1 MGEVDAM
8 SKPSRSIRHMAG
20 LGPVVSALL
29 GVALPCA
36 PALSADEPNLLKD
49 PFFVALGTYLV
60 NADTD
65 LELKGDAGEPGTPI
79 NWNRTFGE
87 GSLTRFR
94 LDAQWR
100 FGDSERHKLRALWF
114 SSNRSSNKT
123 TDREIEWG
131 GETFPVNTKV
141 KGDLKYDIYELSYE
155 YAFLRRETYE
165 LSASI
170 GAYYV
175 GFDSRLS
182 GTITA
187 EGGGTNTREVSRDG
201 SFDVPLPVLGLR
213 GQWLFPYNLSLDV
226 SGQYFTAAIDQ
237 YDGDLQNYR
246 ATLTWQPNKWVGMGL
261 GYDWFSAD
269 LDVDASKFNGSVN
282 WTFSGPMIYY
292 SVSF

>member
-1 MGEVDAM
+1 VDAM
-8 SKPSRSIRHMAG
+8 SKPSRPIRHMTG
-20 LGPVVSALL
+20 VGTVVSAML
-29 GVALPCA
+29 GVILPCA
-36 PALSADEPNLLKD
+36 PAMSADEPNVLKD
-49 PFFVALGTYLV
+49 SFFVALGTYLV
-60 NADTD
+60 DTD
-65 LELKGDAGEPGTPI
+65 TNLELNGDAGEPGTPI
-79 NWNRTFGE
+79 DWNRTFGE

-114 SSNRSSNKT
+114 SSNRSNSRT
-123 TDREIEWG
+123 IDRDIEFG
-131 GETFPVNTKV
+131 GETFPANATVEAE
-141 KGDLKYDIYELSYE
+141 LKYQIYELSYE

-165 LSASI
+165 VSASI

-175 GFDSRLS
+175 GFDSALS
-182 GTITA
+182 GTLTV
-187 EGGGTNTREVSRDG
+187 EGGGTTTREVSREG

-213 GQWLFPYNLSLDV
+213 GQWVFPYNLSLDV

-246 ATLTWQPNKWVGMGL
+246 ATLTWQPKRWIGVGL

-269 LDVDASKFNGSVN
+269 LNVDATKFNGSAN

>member
-1 MGEVDAM
+1 M
-8 SKPSRSIRHMAG
+8 SKPRISVKTTAG
-20 LGPVVSALL
+20 LGTALFAVL
-29 GVALPCA
+29 GVGLPCA
-36 PALSADEPNLLKD
+36 PAMSADEPNVLED
-49 PFFVALGTYLV
+49 PFIIALGTYLV
-60 NADTD
+60 DADTD

-79 NWNRTFGE
+79 DWNRTFGE

-94 LDAQWR
+94 LDGQWR
-100 FGDSERHKLRALWF
+100 FGDSRRHKLRALWF
-114 SSNRSSNKT
+114 DTSRSESKT
-123 TDREIEWG
+123 IDREIEWG
-131 GETFPVNTKV
+131 GETFPVSTRV
-141 KGDLKYDIYELSYE
+141 KGDLDYQIYELSYE

-175 GFDSRLS
+175 SMDSKLS
-182 GTITA
+182 ATITG
-187 EGGGTNTREVSRDG
+187 EGGETTERDVSRDG

-213 GQWLFPYNLSLDV
+213 AQWVLPYQLSFDL
-226 SGQYFTAAIDQ
+226 SGQYFAADIDE

-246 ATLTWQPNKWVGMGL
+246 ATLTWQPNKWVGLGV

-269 LDVDASKFNGSVN
+269 LDIDASKFDGNAN